1 MQMRVES
8 RVHTDDSGGWTFF
21 RKHAD
26 EDEIGVVDPV
36 KGVVWASI
44 NTLFSQRGN
53 AFLSALE
60 VGDKLIVLVLAGVDV
75 GNGGLCGLGVHGDV
89 DAVYAASVPVGAHHD
104 DAFEAVRKGFVATG
118 FPVVGGV
125 GLLAQH
131 HGGAMG
137 EEVDWWDRH
146 GYAGRVYVAAKMSS
160 EVRTVVAAILDIT

>member
-60 VGDKLIVLVLAGVDV
+60 VGDKLVVFVLAGVDV
-75 GNGGLCGLGVHGDV
+75 CNGGLCGLGVLRYGT
-89 DAVYAASVPVGAHHD
+89 VPVRVLCKESGQIRTILLVLAS
-104 DAFEAVRKGFVATG
+104 ATG
-118 FPVVGGV
+118 P
-125 GLLAQH
+125 
-131 HGGAMG
+131 
-137 EEVDWWDRH
+137 
-146 GYAGRVYVAAKMSS
+146 
-160 EVRTVVAAILDIT
+160 